1 MSSTITDNKNMGA
14 PKIDPTAKEKFPLC
28 EEFFANY
35 TSENTRSNYRN
46 DLNKFFNYLAENATE
61 LKALKEV
68 ERTHIIN
75 YRNFL
80 LETGGVGARPS
91 APKTVA
97 RKLASLS
104 SYFDYLVEK
113 GDRDFNPVKS
123 VKRPRREVL
132 KPTQAL
138 EKEQVRAL
146 FDLLSNGDPSSKSRH
161 LHKALL
167 ITFFMTGMRK
177 AEILN
182 LKFKDYREINQYKVL
197 EFIGKGGK
205 VGQKVLHPICVEAIE
220 EYFSWMRSQ
229 NRPHEAEDWIFKPT
243 RNPSDPSNL
252 NKPLN
257 PRTINEIVANYGKK
271 IGLNFSISPHSA
283 RATFIGELLEEG
295 VDIYSVAR
303 EVNHSSVKT
312 TQEYDKRRKKLSD
325 SPISKLNY

>member
-1 MSSTITDNKNMGA
+1 MGA
-14 PKIDPTAKEKFPLC
+14 PKKSNNIIDSRFNLHD
-28 EEFFANY
+28 EFFANY
-35 TSENTRSNYRN
+35 TSEHTRKNYKT
-46 DLNKFFNYLAENATE
+46 DLIKFLEYLHDFAEGAPKD
-61 LKALKEV
+61 LCKV
-68 ERTHIIN
+68 EREHVIT

-80 LETGGVGARPS
+80 LETGGHDGRPS

-113 GDRDFNPVKS
+113 GEREFNPVQS
-123 VKRPRREVL
+123 VKRPRREVI

-146 FDLLSNGDPSSKSRH
+146 FEILSQGDKESSSRF
-161 LHKALL
+161 LHRALL
-167 ITFFMTGMRK
+167 VSFFMTGMRK
-177 AEILN
+177 AEVLS
-182 LKFKDYREINQYKVL
+182 LRFKDYREINDLRVF
-197 EFIGKGGK
+197 EFVGKGGK
-205 VGQKVLHPICVEAIE
+205 VGQKVLHPLVIEALE
-220 EYFSWMRSQ
+220 EYLEWMKAQGREHAS
-229 NRPHEAEDWIFKPT
+229 EDWLFQPT

-257 PRTINEIVANYGKK
+257 PRTINEIISKYGKK

-283 RATFIGELLEEG
+283 RATFIGELLEAG

-325 SPISKLNY
+325 SPISKLRY